1 MSTKNT
7 SHSVNFNGENLIF
20 DLIFPDNMM
29 VQEFSE
35 SLVNSMIFQQG
46 FLILHPMI
54 STLEMPLENFKDI
67 FRVRL
72 NSTNITFEKLEYY
85 IDYTKWNF
93 NTFACSGSSI

>member
-46 FLILHPMI
+46 FPDT
-54 STLEMPLENFKDI
+54 SSNASATLEMPLENFKDI
-67 FRVRL
+67 FKVQ
-72 NSTNITFEKLEYY
+72 KV
-85 IDYTKWNF
+85 
-93 NTFACSGSSI
+93 